1 LRGRI
6 RMELSIQKESL
17 NGTTILKIHGIL
29 DISTG
34 SVFERFIQELE
45 NIQEL
50 IIDFSNLEFI
60 DSTGIGLILEI
71 IHLSQ
76 EKLFTVRFQGIEE
89 EIREIFETI
98 GLFKVLEALQRD
110 R

>member
-1 LRGRI
+1 
-6 RMELSIQKESL
+6 MELSIQKESL

-34 SVFERFIQELE
+34 GVFERFIQETE

-60 DSTGIGLILEI
+60 DSTGVGLILEI

-76 EKLFTVRFQGIEE
+76 EKQFTIHFLGIKE

>member
-1 LRGRI
+1 
-6 RMELSIQKESL
+6 MELSIQKESL

-34 SVFERFIQELE
+34 GVFEQFIQDLE

-60 DSTGIGLILEI
+60 DSTGVGLILEI
-71 IHLSQ
+71 IHISQ
-76 EKLFTVRFQGIEE
+76 EKQFIIHFQGIKE

-98 GLFKVLEALQRD
+98 GLFKVLETLQGNR
-110 R
+110 